1 MSQQEQLRNIATHN
15 SMAQSVARR
24 FVAGVTIDEAMDVV
38 SRINGRG
45 MTATLDHLGE
55 NVSSEAEA
63 AEAASSY
70 CDIVRTIAARGVDCN
85 VSLKL
90 TQFGLDL
97 GRDVA
102 VENLRRVLDTAAE
115 RDTFVRIDMESSD
128 YVDRTLDIFFEM
140 WSTHKNVGVVLQSC
154 LHRTQADLEQ
164 VIESGARVRLV
175 KGAYLEPPSVAYQAK
190 ADVDANFLKLA
201 HTLLSRGNYPAI
213 ATHDLAMI
221 DGTTDY
227 ASQHGIDR
235 SRYEFQML
243 YGIRRDLQTR
253 LVAEGY
259 NMRIYVPFG
268 VHWYPYMMRRMA
280 ERPANLFF
288 VLSNLARE
296 VRSGQ

>member
-128 YVDRTLDIFFEM
+128 YVDRTLDI
-140 WSTHKNVGVVLQSC
+140 
-154 LHRTQADLEQ
+154 
-164 VIESGARVRLV
+164 
-175 KGAYLEPPSVAYQAK
+175 
-190 ADVDANFLKLA
+190 
-201 HTLLSRGNYPAI
+201 
-213 ATHDLAMI
+213 
-221 DGTTDY
+221 
-227 ASQHGIDR
+227 
-235 SRYEFQML
+235 
-243 YGIRRDLQTR
+243 
-253 LVAEGY
+253 
-259 NMRIYVPFG
+259 
-268 VHWYPYMMRRMA
+268 
-280 ERPANLFF
+280 
-288 VLSNLARE
+288 
-296 VRSGQ
+296 